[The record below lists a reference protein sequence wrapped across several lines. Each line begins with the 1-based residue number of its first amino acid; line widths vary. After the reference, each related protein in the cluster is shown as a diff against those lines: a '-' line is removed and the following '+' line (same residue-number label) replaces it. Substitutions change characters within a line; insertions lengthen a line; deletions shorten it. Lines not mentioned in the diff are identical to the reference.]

1 MNRAFTHTEYV
12 IRKKVF
18 SVLGAKLHI
27 YDSAGVLVLYS
38 HLKAFKLKEDIS
50 IYTDESMYKEL
61 LRIKARSI
69 IDFGATYD
77 VHDTETG
84 EHLGALRR
92 KGFKSILK
100 DEWTLLDSHDLEIG
114 TIKEESIAMAL
125 LCRIFPIIPQNY
137 NVVIDGI
144 SIPVFRRNFNP
155 FVSKVTADFA
165 DDRKTMI
172 DRRLGLAAGILLCA
186 IENKQ
191 E

>member
-27 YDSAGVLVLYS
+27 YDSAGELVLYS

-77 VHDTETG
+77 VYDTETG
-84 EHLGALRR
+84 EHLGSLRR
-92 KGFKSILK
+92 NGFKSIVK

-114 TIKEESIAMAL
+114 KIREESFAMAL
-125 LCRIFPIIPQNY
+125 LSRIFPIIPQNY

-144 SIPVFRRNFNP
+144 SIPVFRRNLNP

-165 DDRKTMI
+165 EDRKTMI
-172 DRRLGLAAGILLCA
+172 DRRLGIAAGILLCA